1 MQSFY
6 PPPRG
11 SGDSGNSAE
20 LPPSQPGVGIPR
32 RGHSGLVSQ
41 AAAAAVASGSG
52 TGQASYCSPGLW
64 LGSDRSGLGQS
75 SSLPWTNTRTNSTNH
90 GNQAN
95 KKGRANKPQGQL
107 IGDSLEVTYQERL
120 TGFGPHQVSEL
131 VELIEARH
139 TQFSALSL
147 CTALHRLA
155 TGSLSSLG
163 KVEHRCAG
171 LISTLETQLR
181 LQPDRFRAQSIANA
195 CWAVAK
201 LPWAKPLLPVLLETA
216 ARRMQQFKG
225 QELSLL
231 LWSMATS
238 ESKMQ
243 GAVADATNG
252 IVQEFLERGSSAFD
266 AQSTATVAYS
276 AGALLV
282 THEPLWDAIGTG
294 SASRVSEFSDRQLAN
309 LVWGFATV
317 SYADCTV
324 VFERVAK
331 EAPIATLAP
340 IDLSLVAWSL
350 AKVSQ
355 GEQDFYD
362 QVADAIVAKHEAWKY
377 SDTRNIATLLY
388 SLALAEQA
396 VSHQSA
402 FHELAMAVCQRTKE
416 FSVQGLTNA
425 VWAYSTACYME
436 ERWFNIVGKEVVQRR
451 DDEFE
456 PLDVANTL
464 WAFAAVLHHDSN
476 VISRLTSLGK
486 VMMSELSAQNLAIT
500 AWSLAAL
507 ETRDVSFF
515 KQAADPFV
523 LRLQE
528 CKAQE
533 LNNMLWAYA
542 TVNFRLPWLFLKSA
556 NHAISLGLAEFKTHE
571 LSIMLWAHGTAGV
584 CNHEFFDQVV
594 DEILGGRGI
603 HSCAPR
609 EIANSAWAYSTI
621 IGRCHVPW
629 MTAVAQYSRSH
640 VNEFDMQGIGNILWS
655 FANVSTYSEA
665 LLHEACEETA
675 RRCHKDEASHN
686 VAQVLSAMQA
696 AGLQEVR
703 LCEAAIDLFL
713 RRGFVGGIGAREFL
727 ILGNAALPMANI
739 LHERWTNLKAL
750 LEEHIFRP
758 LTEAIPPRHGMADWS
773 QVETCISQ
781 LDIDHLGV
789 GFTATFLKNI
799 GVLGSVQVHQS
810 SHIGCS
816 WIQEAAQACALERER
831 AIQAGAE
838 ENAPAEQQKL
848 VRQLDKVN
856 KREIVAWVRYQI
868 SLDGLKHAEH
878 GRAFSWR
885 LEAEMS
891 QTRVAQLLKPMMT
904 KSRMAPNM
912 IGEHDRSGHAERCAL
927 LQVASDWLQTGPERG
942 LEVHGEMFLYV
953 THYPCVSC
961 VFVIAQFAR
970 LFPHLSLHL
979 AYADGRAMH
988 TQPLERKA

>member
-1 MQSFY
+1 
-6 PPPRG
+6 
-11 SGDSGNSAE
+11 
-20 LPPSQPGVGIPR
+20 
-32 RGHSGLVSQ
+32 
-41 AAAAAVASGSG
+41 
-52 TGQASYCSPGLW
+52 
-64 LGSDRSGLGQS
+64 
-75 SSLPWTNTRTNSTNH
+75 
-90 GNQAN
+90 
-95 KKGRANKPQGQL
+95 
-107 IGDSLEVTYQERL
+107 
-120 TGFGPHQVSEL
+120 
-131 VELIEARH
+131 
-139 TQFSALSL
+139 
-147 CTALHRLA
+147 
-155 TGSLSSLG
+155 
-163 KVEHRCAG
+163 
-171 LISTLETQLR
+171 
-181 LQPDRFRAQSIANA
+181 
-195 CWAVAK
+195 
-201 LPWAKPLLPVLLETA
+201 
-216 ARRMQQFKG
+216 
-225 QELSLL
+225 
-231 LWSMATS
+231 
-238 ESKMQ
+238 
-243 GAVADATNG
+243 
-252 IVQEFLERGSSAFD
+252 
-266 AQSTATVAYS
+266 
-276 AGALLV
+276 
-282 THEPLWDAIGTG
+282 
-294 SASRVSEFSDRQLAN
+294 
-309 LVWGFATV
+309 
-317 SYADCTV
+317 
-324 VFERVAK
+324 
-331 EAPIATLAP
+331 
-340 IDLSLVAWSL
+340 
-350 AKVSQ
+350 
-355 GEQDFYD
+355 
-362 QVADAIVAKHEAWKY
+362 
-377 SDTRNIATLLY
+377 
-388 SLALAEQA
+388 
-396 VSHQSA
+396 
-402 FHELAMAVCQRTKE
+402 
-416 FSVQGLTNA
+416 
-425 VWAYSTACYME
+425 
-436 ERWFNIVGKEVVQRR
+436 
-451 DDEFE
+451 
-456 PLDVANTL
+456 
-464 WAFAAVLHHDSN
+464 
-476 VISRLTSLGK
+476 
-486 VMMSELSAQNLAIT
+486 MMSELSAQNLAIT

-665 LLHEACEETA
+665 LLHKACEETA
-675 RRCHKDEASHN
+675 RRCYKDEASHN

-942 LEVHGEMFLYV
+942 LEVHGEMWWSVLKSANRPDAEASKGDTESFGQAPKDVLACLASVLLYLNGDLDDGLPQVSELAIAIQEELGSWECGISSISGEQQDAHEALVKLLEAVYVGLSKRKVAAFQRLKPWDPMRPYWLGSPNFLHFCEASEALQHFQDLFEGVLEERRLCRSCGLVRVESCPSKQAFRCLSLDLIQMNHPHFSSVNLVNLLGSSYGGKPTEEIDGLV
-953 THYPCVSC
+953 CDRCSLEASLRRALLDSGASIFAARACHRFAALLEAHAAGARLPDMEGLEALRPVAAPPCVLKRRSHVRSFRIRVAPRIFTFHMRRLIFGPFGFIKVSNPVRYPEILNDLGLSAGYGLC
-961 VFVIAQFAR
+961 SVMSHLGHATEGHFITHRVSWHDEVNYIDCNCNCNAFFASQPKCQVFGV
-970 LFPHLSLHL
+970 
-979 AYADGRAMH
+979 
-988 TQPLERKA
+988 LESR

>member
-6 PPPRG
+6 PPRVKGGPEH
-11 SGDSGNSAE
+11 S
-20 LPPSQPGVGIPR
+20 GIPR

-41 AAAAAVASGSG
+41 AAAAAAASGSG
-52 TGQASYCSPGLW
+52 TSYCSPGLW
-64 LGSDRSGLGQS
+64 LGSDKWGY
-75 SSLPWTNTRTNSTNH
+75 SLPKDQPTGPKAKS
-90 GNQAN
+90 
-95 KKGRANKPQGQL
+95 KPQGRL
-107 IGDSLEVTYQERL
+107 LGDTLEVTYQERL
-120 TGFGPHQVSEL
+120 TSFGPDQAGEL

-155 TGSLSSLG
+155 TGSLSTLG
-163 KVEHRCAG
+163 RVEHRCAG
-171 LISTLETQLR
+171 LISTLESELR
-181 LQPDRFRAQSIANA
+181 LRPDRFRAQSIANA

-201 LPWAKPLLPVLLETA
+201 LQWAKPLLPVLLENA
-216 ARRMQQFKG
+216 AGRIPQFKG

-238 ESKMQ
+238 NETKHVGS
-243 GAVADATNG
+243 VAEATDG
-252 IVQEFLERGSSAFD
+252 IVKEFLERGSSAFD
-266 AQSTATVAYS
+266 AQSTATIAYS

-282 THEPLWDAIGTG
+282 SHEALWDAIGTG
-294 SASRVSEFSDRQLAN
+294 SAWRVSEFSDRQLAN

-317 SYADCTV
+317 SYTDCKV

-331 EAPIATLAP
+331 EAPIARLAP

-355 GEQDFYD
+355 GEAEFYD
-362 QVADAIVAKHEAWKY
+362 QVADAIVAKHEDWKY

-396 VSHQSA
+396 VSHQTA
-402 FHELAMAVCQRTKE
+402 FHELAVAVCQRTKE

-425 VWAYSTACYME
+425 VWAYSTACYTE
-436 ERWFNIVGKEVVQRR
+436 KIWFDIVGKEVILRR
-451 DDEFE
+451 EDEFE

-464 WAFAAVLHHDSN
+464 WAFAAVLHHESSL
-476 VISRLTSLGK
+476 ISRLTSLGK
-486 VMMSELSAQNLAIT
+486 AMLSELSAQNLAIT

-542 TVNFRLPWLFLKSA
+542 TVNVRLPWLFLKSA
-556 NHAISLGLAEFKTHE
+556 NHAVSLGLAEFKTHE

-584 CNHEFFDQVV
+584 CNHEFFDEVV
-594 DEILGGRGI
+594 EEVLCGRGI
-603 HSCAPR
+603 NSCAPR
-609 EIANSAWAYSTI
+609 EIANAAWAYSTI

-629 MTAVAQYSRSH
+629 MAAVAEFSRSH
-640 VNEFDMQGIGNILWS
+640 VHEFDMQGIGNVLWS
-655 FANVSTYSEA
+655 FANVTTYSEA
-665 LLHEACEETA
+665 LLHEACMETA
-675 RRCHKDEASHN
+675 RRCQCDEASHN

-696 AGLQEVR
+696 AGLQEVG

-713 RRGFVGGIGAREFL
+713 LRGFLGGVGAREFL
-727 ILGNAALPMANI
+727 ILGNAALPMAEV
-739 LHERWTNLKAL
+739 LKERWTNLKAL
-750 LEEHIFRP
+750 LEKHIFKP
-758 LTEAIPPRHGMADWS
+758 LAQAIPLKHGPADWS
-773 QVETCISQ
+773 PVETCISQ

-789 GFTATFLKNI
+789 RFTAIFLKDI
-799 GVLGSVQVHQS
+799 GVLSSVQVHQS
-810 SHIGCS
+810 NRPCS
-816 WIQEAAQACALERER
+816 SWVQEAAQACALERSR
-831 AIQAGAE
+831 AIQAGTE
-838 ENAPAEQQKL
+838 EDAPAEQQKL

-868 SLDGLKHAEH
+868 TQENGSQQEA

-885 LEAEMS
+885 LEGEMAS
-891 QTRVAQLLKPMMT
+891 SRVAQLLKPMIT

-927 LQVASDWLQTGPERG
+927 LQVASDWLQQDPEKG
-942 LEVHGEMFLYV
+942 LSLYGEMFLYV

-970 LFPHLSLHL
+970 LFPNLSLHL
-979 AYADGRAMH
+979 AYADGRAMN
-988 TQPLERKA
+988 TQPLEEKVRGRTWKAVSKPHK

>member
-1 MQSFY
+1 MFVPKSHILACVLIRAVRTNRNRKRRKTQESDKESWIVNMPFTKKVTWHCILLLLRCPCSVWLCHWLGSMRNKLGRSSWLKWNSIGSSSWPSQWAFAPCCGQVRIVGLVGY
-6 PPPRG
+6 LFAYLRLNAIVLPSPRG

-32 RGHSGLVSQ
+32 RGHLGLVSQ

-355 GEQDFYD
+355 GEQDFMIKW
-362 QVADAIVAKHEAWKY
+362 QMQLLQNMKPG
-377 SDTRNIATLLY
+377 NIAT
-388 SLALAEQA
+388 
-396 VSHQSA
+396 
-402 FHELAMAVCQRTKE
+402 R
-416 FSVQGLTNA
+416 G
-425 VWAYSTACYME
+425 
-436 ERWFNIVGKEVVQRR
+436 
-451 DDEFE
+451 
-456 PLDVANTL
+456 TL
-464 WAFAAVLHHDSN
+464 
-476 VISRLTSLGK
+476 
-486 VMMSELSAQNLAIT
+486 
-500 AWSLAAL
+500 
-507 ETRDVSFF
+507 
-515 KQAADPFV
+515 
-523 LRLQE
+523 
-528 CKAQE
+528 
-533 LNNMLWAYA
+533 
-542 TVNFRLPWLFLKSA
+542 
-556 NHAISLGLAEFKTHE
+556 
-571 LSIMLWAHGTAGV
+571 
-584 CNHEFFDQVV
+584 
-594 DEILGGRGI
+594 
-603 HSCAPR
+603 
-609 EIANSAWAYSTI
+609 
-621 IGRCHVPW
+621 
-629 MTAVAQYSRSH
+629 
-640 VNEFDMQGIGNILWS
+640 
-655 FANVSTYSEA
+655 
-665 LLHEACEETA
+665 
-675 RRCHKDEASHN
+675 RRC
-686 VAQVLSAMQA
+686 
-696 AGLQEVR
+696 
-703 LCEAAIDLFL
+703 CT
-713 RRGFVGGIGAREFL
+713 
-727 ILGNAALPMANI
+727 P
-739 LHERWTNLKAL
+739 
-750 LEEHIFRP
+750 
-758 LTEAIPPRHGMADWS
+758 
-773 QVETCISQ
+773 
-781 LDIDHLGV
+781 
-789 GFTATFLKNI
+789 
-799 GVLGSVQVHQS
+799 
-810 SHIGCS
+810 
-816 WIQEAAQACALERER
+816 
-831 AIQAGAE
+831 
-838 ENAPAEQQKL
+838 
-848 VRQLDKVN
+848 
-856 KREIVAWVRYQI
+856 
-868 SLDGLKHAEH
+868 
-878 GRAFSWR
+878 
-885 LEAEMS
+885 
-891 QTRVAQLLKPMMT
+891 
-904 KSRMAPNM
+904 
-912 IGEHDRSGHAERCAL
+912 
-927 LQVASDWLQTGPERG
+927 
-942 LEVHGEMFLYV
+942 
-953 THYPCVSC
+953 
-961 VFVIAQFAR
+961 
-970 LFPHLSLHL
+970 
-979 AYADGRAMH
+979 
-988 TQPLERKA
+988 